1 MCPSHSFFS
10 DYIFIFIML
19 SLREA
24 NFSRML
30 LPFPDFKRTAV
41 AFSPRPG
48 FLVLGSSVKKV
59 RVRNSPGNAGELSI
73 LVTRAVGPGGHVTTL
88 GQSEPFF
95 RVWNWVK
102 EASCCVLE
110 RSWLPASCWLRFKW
124 LFSEKEKKLIFR
136 EWEWWSRCSKRS
148 RDRRSKE
155 GCVWS
160 PSTQQ
165 IPPDPEASMFLPW
178 GSLWL

>member
-1 MCPSHSFFS
+1 
-10 DYIFIFIML
+10 ML

-73 LVTRAVGPGGHVTTL
+73 LVGLKLTTL
-88 GQSEPFF
+88 RA
-95 RVWNWVK
+95 RV
-102 EASCCVLE
+102 A
-110 RSWLPASCWLRFKW
+110 
-124 LFSEKEKKLIFR
+124 
-136 EWEWWSRCSKRS
+136 CSS
-148 RDRRSKE
+148 N
-155 GCVWS
+155 
-160 PSTQQ
+160 
-165 IPPDPEASMFLPW
+165 
-178 GSLWL
+178 